1 VVVVEE
7 RFLASRGLW
16 SGDQRRLKSST
27 SAQWGWE
34 GEGKTRKPKLLLN
47 TFIDHLKSIGMIG
60 YETWHADFL
69 EIQPPLGI

>member
-1 VVVVEE
+1 MEWRSKEAEE
-7 RFLASRGLW
+7 LYN
-16 SGDQRRLKSST
+16 T

-69 EIQPPLGI
+69 EFQPPLGI